1 MADRP
6 LECTPPRENPKV
18 NSGIWVMMCQCEF
31 IHYSE
36 CTTLVWDVDSGASCT
51 CLGLG
56 GIWELSV
63 LSTQLFCELKTTPK
77 IKSIKNTYG
86 TFLVVQWI
94 RICLQMQ
101 GTRVQSLV
109 WEESHVL
116 QSN

>member
-77 IKSIKNTYG
+77 IKSIDWTI
-86 TFLVVQWI
+86 V
-94 RICLQMQ
+94 CLFIHLLKDIS
-101 GTRVQSLV
+101 VAFKF
-109 WEESHVL
+109 W
-116 QSN
+116 